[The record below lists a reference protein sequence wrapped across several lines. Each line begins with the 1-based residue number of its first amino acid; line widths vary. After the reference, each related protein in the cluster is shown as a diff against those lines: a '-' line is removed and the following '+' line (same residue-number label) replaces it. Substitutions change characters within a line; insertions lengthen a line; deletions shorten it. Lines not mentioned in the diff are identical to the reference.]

1 MLRACLARFVG
12 DEDGAVTVD
21 WVALA
26 GAMVGLGVLI
36 LLDVAEGATNVS
48 SQIEAELS
56 KSHISDITSLVTPP
70 GQTSGGGGGAGSAP
84 TVAP

>member
-1 MLRACLARFVG
+1 MLKACLARFLK

-36 LLDVAEGATNVS
+36 VLDVAEGATNVS
-48 SQIEAELS
+48 SQIEDQLS
-56 KSHISDITSLVTPP
+56 NAHISDITFLVTPP
-70 GQTSGGGGGAGSAP
+70 GQSSGGGSSE
-84 TVAP
+84 TVAVAP